1 MRIGTLLIWEVGCHF
16 LLQGIFWSQGS
27 NPCFLLNHWAT
38 REAPIVS
45 TYLPIWNISYNC
57 NYIIYCLFS
66 LASLT
71 YHNVY
76 KVPPRCRICL
86 ILHSILRSNNIPL
99 NTAFCLSIQLMAI
112 RVVSSSGFM
121 IFFFLHAWRTNQIIL
136 KISTKTHT
144 TKTIPKRKRIIS
156 YSK

>member
-1 MRIGTLLIWEVGCHF
+1 MGCHF

-27 NPCFLLNHWAT
+27 NPCFLLNHWAI
-38 REAPIVS
+38 REAPTVS

-76 KVPPRCRICL
+76 KVPPRYRICL
-86 ILHSILRSNNIPL
+86 ILHSILQSNNIPL
-99 NTAFCLSIQLMAI
+99 NTAFCLSIHLMDI

-121 IFFFLHAWRTNQIIL
+121 IFFFFACMANKPDNL
-136 KISTKTHT
+136 KNSYKNTHYQNY
-144 TKTIPKRKRIIS
+144 PKK
-156 YSK
+156 KENNFL